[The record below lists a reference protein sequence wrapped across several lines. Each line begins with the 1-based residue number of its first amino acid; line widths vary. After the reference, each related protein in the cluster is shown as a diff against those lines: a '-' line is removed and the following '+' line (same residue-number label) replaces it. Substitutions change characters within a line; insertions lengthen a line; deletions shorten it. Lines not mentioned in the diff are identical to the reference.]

1 MEESN
6 ENAHTNMC
14 WEPGETAIVPIGIPR
29 HTGSSRLGDLV
40 PINRRL
46 LWSFY
51 TMEQLYLTYKSC
63 IPYVA

>member
-1 MEESN
+1 MISEFFLDKNFVEESN
-6 ENAHTNMC
+6 ENTHTNMC

-46 LWSFY
+46 L
-51 TMEQLYLTYKSC
+51 
-63 IPYVA
+63 